1 MDVILKCAKFSICH
15 KAVRDRSGGL
25 HDFQIV
31 VHPGAVVVL
40 PILADGRCVLIR
52 NFRHAVEQELWELP
66 AGTLDGPEELPEHAA
81 QREVEEETGYRTGR
95 LVSLGSFYSSP
106 GCMTEKL
113 HAFVATGL
121 TATKQRLEPT
131 EHIRVEV
138 VGVEEALAMI
148 RDGRI
153 VDAKTIVT
161 LLRWNL
167 LGRPGT

>member
-1 MDVILKCAKFSICH
+1 MDVILKCLKFAVCR

-25 HDFQIV
+25 HDYQIV

-40 PILADGRCVLIR
+40 PLLGNGRCVLIR
-52 NFRHAVEQELWELP
+52 NFRHAVDQELWELP
-66 AGTLDGPEELPEHAA
+66 AGTLDGPDELPEHAA
-81 QREVEEETGYRTGR
+81 QREGEEETGYRAAR
-95 LVSLGSFYSSP
+95 LVPLGSFYSSP
-106 GCMTEKL
+106 GFMTEKL

-121 TATKQRLEPT
+121 TATEQRLEPT
-131 EHIRVEV
+131 EHIRVEIV
-138 VGVEEALAMI
+138 DVDEALAMV